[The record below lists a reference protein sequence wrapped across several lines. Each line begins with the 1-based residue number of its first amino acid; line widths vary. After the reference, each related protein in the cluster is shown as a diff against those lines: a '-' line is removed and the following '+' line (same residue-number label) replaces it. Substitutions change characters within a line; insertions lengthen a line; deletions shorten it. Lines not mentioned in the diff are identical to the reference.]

1 MAGLKCVLFDNDGTL
16 VDTRDIILASFHH
29 TLQSCLGKDWPDEE
43 ILKLVGIPLSD
54 QLPHFTDDKSKIEEM
69 LVVYRAHNKSIHD
82 VGIKPYQN
90 CREALSKM
98 KDTGLI
104 LGVTT
109 SKKKDMC
116 VRGLEILNIRDVM
129 EIVVGCDET
138 EKHKPEPDP
147 LLYTAK
153 ELGLQPSECAYVGD
167 APFDV
172 RAANSAGF
180 TSIAEDWGMFNASDL
195 KPYDP
200 DYICHGWLEVADL
213 AITLM

>member
-16 VDTRDIILASFHH
+16 VDTQDIILASFHH

-82 VGIKPYQN
+82 TGIKPYPN
-90 CREALSKM
+90 CREALLKM
-98 KDTGLI
+98 KEAGLI

-116 VRGLEILNIRDVM
+116 VRGLEFLNIRDVM
-129 EIVVGCDET
+129 QIVVGCDET
-138 EKHKPEPDP
+138 EKHKPDPDP

-172 RAANSAGF
+172 RSANSAGF
-180 TSIAEDWGMFNASDL
+180 TSIAEDWGMFKASDL
-195 KPYDP
+195 NPYDP